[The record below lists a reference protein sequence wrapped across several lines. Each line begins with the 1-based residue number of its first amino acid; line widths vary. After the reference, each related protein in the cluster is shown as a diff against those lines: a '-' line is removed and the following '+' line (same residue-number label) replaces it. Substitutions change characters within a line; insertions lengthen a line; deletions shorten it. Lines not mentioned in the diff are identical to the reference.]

1 MKKFFEKLNLRKNW
15 GYVVATLFLFLGFL
29 AFFSALW
36 FRTVYGALGFDSIL
50 FTLFSNGKGVEG
62 SIVRDY
68 LLRGFLPTVLCC
80 AVMAFI
86 LFFKPKKESVV
97 KTDRHTFKIYPLSKL
112 VSCVICYVL
121 SAALIIGGTFISQLS
136 EKITAVAQETPFIE
150 ANYVSPNDVEIT
162 FPKEK
167 RNLIYIFMESMES
180 TFFSTEQGGVLKH
193 EIANELYNLANENL
207 NFSHNAGVGGYMSLN
222 DCGWTAAGMV
232 AQSTGIPLK
241 QGKYTEEDFSNGNFL
256 PKAVNITNIL
266 KDNGYYQTLMVG
278 SNAKYGN
285 RSDFYEIHGIDKIY
299 DLYTARADGIVPKD
313 YDVWWGMEDEHLYK
327 YAKHELTEI
336 AKKDQPFAFTML
348 TVDTHFPSG
357 YMCNLCKNE
366 FDEQY
371 ENVVSC
377 ASRQVYEFVEWIKQQ
392 PFYENTTIIIIG
404 DHTSMDNEYMTR
416 VGATGDKR
424 RVYNCI
430 INSAINTEFSKNR
443 KFTSLDMFPTTL
455 AAMGCK
461 IEGDRLALGVNLFS
475 GKQTLVEQYGHT
487 LIHSEMTKE
496 SKFYYKT
503 FYN

>member
-86 LFFKPKKESVV
+86 LFFKPKKEYFIKAKEKSIKFYPFSKIVSRITCYILSV
-97 KTDRHTFKIYPLSKL
+97 
-112 VSCVICYVL
+112 
-121 SAALIIGGTFISQLS
+121 ALIISGVFISQLS
-136 EKITAVAQETPFIE
+136 KKIE
-150 ANYVSPNDVEIT
+150 AVVQQTTIFEENYVSPQNTAIT
-162 FPKEK
+162 FPEQK
-167 RNLIYIFMESMES
+167 RNLIYIFMESMET
-180 TFFSTEQGGVLKH
+180 TFFSTQQGGALNS
-193 EIANELYNLANENL
+193 EIANELWNLGNDNI
-207 NFSHNAGVGGYMSLN
+207 NFSHSSSVGGYMSLN

-232 AQSTGIPLK
+232 AHTTGIPLK
-241 QGKYTEEDFSNGNFL
+241 QGKYTKEDFSNGNFL
-256 PKAVNITNIL
+256 PKAVGITNIL

-285 RSDFYEIHGIDKIY
+285 RSDFYNVHGIDKIY
-299 DLYTARADGIVPKD
+299 DIYTARAKGIVPPD

-327 YAKHELTEI
+327 YAKRELTEI
-336 AKKDQPFAFTML
+336 AKKDQPFAFTLL
-348 TVDTHFPSG
+348 TVDTHFPGG
-357 YMCNLCKNE
+357 YMCNLCKND
-366 FDEQY
+366 FSEQY
-371 ENVVSC
+371 ENVISC

-392 PFYENTTIIIIG
+392 PFFENTTIIIVG
-404 DHTSMDNEYMTR
+404 DHASMDNEYMKR

-443 KFTSLDMFPTTL
+443 KFTAIDMFPTTL

-475 GKQTLVEQYGHT
+475 GKQTLVEQYGYNFVNDEV
-487 LIHSEMTKE
+487 SKE
-496 SKFYYKT
+496 SKFYYET
-503 FYN
+503 FFN